1 MEDFLV
7 NIFQYGIG
15 TACLIF
21 MMYLVLTTLKELT
34 TTINNLNMNLTQMN
48 ERLDKIEDKINAG

>member
-1 MEDFLV
+1 MEDFLL

-34 TTINNLNMNLTQMN
+34 TTINNLNINLTQMN
-48 ERLDKIEDKINAG
+48 ERLDKIEDKINAR

>member
-7 NIFQYGIG
+7 SIFQYGIG

-21 MMYLVLTTLKELT
+21 MMYLVLSTLRDLT
-34 TTINNLNMNLTQMN
+34 TTIQNLNINLTQMN
-48 ERLDKIEDKINAG
+48 ERLDKIEDKINAS

>member
-48 ERLDKIEDKINAG
+48 ERLNKIEDKINAG

>member
-48 ERLDKIEDKINAG
+48 ERLDKIEDKINEG

>member
-48 ERLDKIEDKINAG
+48 ERLDKIEDKINAV

>member
-1 MEDFLV
+1 MEDFLI

>member
-7 NIFQYGIG
+7 SIFQYGIG

-21 MMYLVLTTLKELT
+21 MMYLVLATLRDLT
-34 TTINNLNMNLTQMN
+34 STINNLNINLTQMN
-48 ERLDKIEDKINAG
+48 ERLDKIEDKINAS

>member
-7 NIFQYGIG
+7 SIFQYGIG

-48 ERLDKIEDKINAG
+48 ERLDKIEDTLNEG

>member
-7 NIFQYGIG
+7 SIFQYGIG

-21 MMYLVLTTLKELT
+21 MMYLVLATLRDLT
-34 TTINNLNMNLTQMN
+34 ATINNLNINLTQMN
-48 ERLDKIEDKINAG
+48 ERLDKIEDKINAS